1 MNEQP
6 DHSKFSNLLTA
17 GYNSAA
23 ITEEMVQL
31 RLRGWSV
38 EKVAQA
44 FRISAPSVYAR
55 TQCDKRLIKAETAKI
70 RPSGRQIVLMIL
82 RQPASLL
89 SREQA
94 CQAHLIDLK
103 RAGHSPTRTEL
114 DIPPDSG
121 AVLVCSHE
129 RTDPANLLGDPAP
142 GRSALDGYVHI
153 GEGSG
158 QQDAEVKR
166 SQNRRYY
173 ARLAAAAK

>member
-6 DHSKFSNLLTA
+6 DHSKFSNFLTS
-17 GYNSAA
+17 GHNSAA

-55 TQCDKRLIKAETAKI
+55 TQHDKRLIKAEISRTK
-70 RPSGRQIVLMIL
+70 PNPRQIVLMIL

-114 DIPPDSG
+114 DIQPDSG

-129 RTDPANLLGDPAP
+129 RADPENLLGDPAP
-142 GRSALDGYVHI
+142 GRSALDGYVHV
-153 GEGSG
+153 GEGTG
-158 QQDAEVKR
+158 RTEYDYKARANARHYQRRIAAE
-166 SQNRRYY
+166 
-173 ARLAAAAK
+173 

>member
-6 DHSKFSNLLTA
+6 DHSKFSNFLTA
-17 GYNSAA
+17 GHNSAA

-70 RPSGRQIVLMIL
+70 RPSARQIVLMIL
-82 RQPASLL
+82 KQPASLL

-114 DIPPDSG
+114 DIPSDSG

-129 RTDPANLLGDPAP
+129 RADQENLLGDPAP
-142 GRSALDGYVHI
+142 GRSALDGYVHV
-153 GEGSG
+153 GEGTG
-158 QQDAEVKR
+158 HAPPEARGAGDKRHYQRRVAAE
-166 SQNRRYY
+166 
-173 ARLAAAAK
+173 